1 MTGLKWKFVSIAEK
15 TELQFFDCGILEL
28 NDYLK
33 RYAGQNHRKGLG
45 STYVLVPAEG
55 EPIVAG
61 YHTLSMAQVELH
73 TLPES
78 HRKNLPKYPVPAVR
92 LARLAVDRKW
102 QGTGLGE
109 ILLMDAIRRS
119 VVAVQSV
126 AAKYMIVDAK
136 NKKAEEFYA
145 RYRFHSFE
153 GGSHSLVA
161 AMDTLKGLFT
171 K

>member
-1 MTGLKWKFVSIAEK
+1 MVPVTEK
-15 TELQFFDCGILEL
+15 AELQSFDCGIPEL

-55 EPIVAG
+55 EPLAVG
-61 YHTLSMAQVELH
+61 YHTLSMAQVDLQN
-73 TLPES
+73 LPES

-92 LARLAVDRKW
+92 LGRLAVDRKW

-109 ILLMDAIRRS
+109 ILLMDAIHRS
-119 VVAVQSV
+119 VAAVQSV

-136 NKKAEEFYA
+136 IKKAEEFYL
-145 RYRFHSFE
+145 RYGFHPFE
-153 GGSHSLVA
+153 GGAHSLVA
-161 AMDTLKGLFT
+161 AFDTLKGLFG
-171 K
+171 

>member
-1 MTGLKWKFVSIAEK
+1 MQNPQRRFISITQK
-15 TELQFFDCGILEL
+15 PELQSFDCGIPEL
-28 NDYLK
+28 NDYLRK
-33 RYAGQNHRKGLG
+33 FAGQNHRKGLG

-55 EPIVAG
+55 EPIAAG

-73 TLPES
+73 SLPES

-92 LARLAVDRKW
+92 LGRLAVDRKW

-136 NKKAEEFYA
+136 NKKAEEFYV
-145 RYRFHSFE
+145 RYGFHPFE
-153 GGSHSLVA
+153 GDSHSLVA

>member
-1 MTGLKWKFVSIAEK
+1 MPNPQWRFISITQK
-15 TELQFFDCGILEL
+15 PELQSFDCGIPEL
-28 NDYLK
+28 NDYLRK
-33 RYAGQNHRKGLG
+33 FADQNHRKGLG
-45 STYVLVPAEG
+45 STYVLIPVEG
-55 EPIVAG
+55 EPIAAG

-73 TLPES
+73 SLPES

-92 LARLAVDRKW
+92 LGRLAVDRKW

-119 VVAVQSV
+119 VVAVLSV

-136 NKKAEEFYA
+136 NKKAEEFYI
-145 RYRFHSFE
+145 RYGFHPFE
-153 GGSHSLVA
+153 GGTHSLVA

>member
-1 MTGLKWKFVSIAEK
+1 MPGSKWKFVPIMEK
-15 TELQFFDCGILEL
+15 VELQSFDCGIPEL

-33 RYAGQNHRKGLG
+33 RYAGQNRRKGLG
-45 STYVLVPAEG
+45 RTYVLVPAEG
-55 EPIVAG
+55 EPLAAG
-61 YHTLSMAQVELH
+61 YHTLSMAQVDLQN
-73 TLPES
+73 LPEP

-92 LARLAVDRKW
+92 LGRLAVDRKW

-126 AAKYMIVDAK
+126 AAKFMIVDAK
-136 NKKAEEFYA
+136 NKKAEEFYV
-145 RYRFHSFE
+145 RYGFHSFE
-153 GGSHSLVA
+153 GDSHSLVA
-161 AMDTLKGLFT
+161 AMDTLKGLFA

>member
-1 MTGLKWKFVSIAEK
+1 MPGPQWKFVPITEK
-15 TELQFFDCGILEL
+15 IELQSFDCGIIEL

-45 STYVLVPAEG
+45 STYVLVPFEG
-55 EPIVAG
+55 EPVAAA

-73 TLPES
+73 SLPES

-92 LARLAVDRKW
+92 LGRLSVDHQW

-109 ILLMDAIRRS
+109 ILLMDAIHRS
-119 VVAVQSV
+119 VLAVRSV
-126 AAKYMIVDAK
+126 AAKFMIVDAK
-136 NKKAEEFYA
+136 NKKAEEFYL
-145 RYRFHSFE
+145 RYGFHPFE

-161 AMDTLKGLFT
+161 AIDTLKGLFE
-171 K
+171 

>member
-1 MTGLKWKFVSIAEK
+1 MTGQKWKFVPITEK
-15 TELQFFDCGILEL
+15 PNLEAFDCGISEL

-33 RYAGQNHRKGLG
+33 KYAGQNHRKGLG
-45 STYVLVPAEG
+45 STYVLIPAEG
-55 EPIVAG
+55 EPVAAG
-61 YHTLSMAQVELH
+61 YYTLSMAQVELRS
-73 TLPES
+73 LPES

-92 LARLAVDRKW
+92 LGRLAVDRQW

-119 VVAVQSV
+119 VAAVQSV

-136 NKKAEEFYA
+136 NEKAEEFYL
-145 RYRFHSFE
+145 RYGFQPFE
-153 GGSHSLVA
+153 GGSYSLVVA
-161 AMDTLKGLFT
+161 IDTLKGLFE